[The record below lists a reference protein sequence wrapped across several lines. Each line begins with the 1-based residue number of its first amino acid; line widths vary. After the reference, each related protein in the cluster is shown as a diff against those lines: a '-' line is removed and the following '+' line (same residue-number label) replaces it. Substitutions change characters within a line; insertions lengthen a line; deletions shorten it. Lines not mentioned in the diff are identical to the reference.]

1 MTTDLISLFVIVLV
15 AAVCPLIAKLIPNK
29 LIPETVFLIIAGAL
43 LGPNMAGAIQ
53 LTDSVDLLSDLGLA
67 FLFLLAGYEIDPK
80 CLTGSQGKRG
90 LITWLVSFAIAF
102 VAMQLIPATSE
113 DPVEAVALTIALTTT
128 ALGTLMP
135 ILKDRELLG
144 TRVGDAT
151 LAYGTWGE
159 LGPILAMAI
168 LLSSRAQWKTIL
180 ILLAFIALCV
190 VVAVVQSRAM
200 KSDNV
205 VFRFLADAIRSNSQT
220 AVRMVVV
227 LMVGLVALSAIF
239 DLDIVLGA
247 FAAGFI
253 LRYIIPEGNEELEQR
268 LDSIAYGFFVPLFF
282 VVSGAKIDLTAV
294 VAQPLLLVGFIIMLF
309 VIRAV
314 PIYISMSTDKETK
327 DISSH
332 NRLTVA
338 LYCTTALPLIVAVT
352 SVAVDA
358 GSMTQETASVL
369 VAAGAVTVFL
379 MPLLASITYRVADAK
394 PIEAAKEIA
403 QNPSDAKDILH
414 DHWELQRL
422 IARQE
427 AVERAVARHQAAV
440 ATASANAVAGARAAA
455 AAKAKA
461 GAEAG
466 AHAAD
471 ADGGWDDDGSA
482 MGRESER
489 KLAMD
494 EALEAAAKEVARAR
508 ANAAKQGGKHSVSPT
523 GPATAT
529 AEGSEGPAAPGG
541 ASSSDFGTG
550 PVYATGPL
558 YSAYSVPEELSDEAS
573 RELIERR
580 REERRRHVARVAVR
594 EYDRR
599 LAEMG
604 RMAERGGIDSE
615 LERAADEARRRAA
628 EDSIVDVSP
637 SLVESERE
645 AAKRTGVKD
654 AGSASADSKEGS
666 SGDGN
671 GSGAAGPGGVG
682 EAPRA

>member
-90 LITWLVSFAIAF
+90 LITWLVSFAVAF

-180 ILLAFIALCV
+180 ILLAFVALCV

-294 VAQPLLLVGFIIMLF
+294 VAQPLLLVGFIVMLF

-508 ANAAKQGGKHSVSPT
+508 ANAAKQGGKHGVSPT
-523 GPATAT
+523 GPATAKASVDVSADASSDAT
-529 AEGSEGPAAPGG
+529 SGG
-541 ASSSDFGTG
+541 ACANGFGTG
-550 PVYATGPL
+550 PLYGTGSLYGSYAI
-558 YSAYSVPEELSDEAS
+558 PEGMSEEAS

-604 RMAERGGIDSE
+604 RMAERMGIDSE
-615 LERAADEARRRAA
+615 LEQTVHEARRRDD
-628 EDSIVDVSP
+628 EDSVVNVSP
-637 SLVESERE
+637 SVVESERAARKEAGEKPATKEGAGCADAADAAGGE
-645 AAKRTGVKD
+645 AAPKL
-654 AGSASADSKEGS
+654 
-666 SGDGN
+666 
-671 GSGAAGPGGVG
+671 
-682 EAPRA
+682 